1 MAASVHDERKG
12 LGRGTKAEGY
22 GVAAVALGEDR
33 GGGTVGGCGLGV
45 FEVVGSF

>member
-1 MAASVHDERKG
+1 MAAGVHDESEG

-22 GVAAVALGEDR
+22 GVATVALGEDR
-33 GGGTVGGCGLGV
+33 GGSAVGGGGLGV